1 LPINL
6 PGSDSCVGENQIVQ
20 NVDRFV
26 GCLMGRLGRR
36 RLVSTV
42 VFNVLMNPEVIEIL
56 RDDSP
61 ERER

>member
-1 LPINL
+1 MNQLRSRN
-6 PGSDSCVGENQIVQ
+6 SCVGENQIIQ

-42 VFNVLMNPEVIEIL
+42 VLNVRMNPEVIEIL
-56 RDDSP
+56 RDDNP